1 MTDQVRTRPRDR
13 RASILAAAR
22 ARFHR
27 HGYSGTSLEDIAGDL
42 GITAP
47 ALYRHFR
54 GKDAL
59 YTAALESNLRHLEEC
74 VAEGSSADEAAR
86 VLARVAVEHP
96 TIGLLWVPDRR
107 RRLTDPDGSIQQRL
121 GAAAVDTLGA
131 LFGRGVPSEIAHLRA
146 RGVLAALSSTGF
158 YETTLGPESQAEQLD
173 EPSLPAA
180 VFRPAR
186 PLVDIEVSSEEV
198 VSRPWTTR
206 RSALLDVGA
215 QLIVRRGGYQAVTIE
230 EIAATTGVSPATVYS
245 YFGGK
250 ADLFVAVIRR
260 AVELAGVVTGAGLG
274 TGGLRGRG
282 PPARDH
288 LVPRAQLAAPVMD
301 RQPRG
306 RDEQPP
312 RGGPPRRV
320 RGGRRLSRRVARPCS
335 AIAPTLPDEAVRVR
349 MRAALAVLDH
359 RAREGVERRVLS
371 SDDVI
376 DLLRRMLTS

>member
-47 ALYRHFR
+47 ALLPPLSWQGRSVHGGARSPTFAIWR
-54 GKDAL
+54 SASRRARRP
-59 YTAALESNLRHLEEC
+59 TRWCA
-74 VAEGSSADEAAR
+74 GSPAS
-86 VLARVAVEHP
+86 AVEHP
-96 TIGLLWVPDRR
+96 TIGLLWNPDRR

-121 GAAAVDTLGA
+121 GAAADTLGA

-158 YETTLGPESQAEQLD
+158 YETTLGPESQAEQL
-173 EPSLPAA
+173 ERALTAVA
-180 VFRPAR
+180 VFRPAC

-230 EIAATTGVSPATVYS
+230 EIAATAGVSPNTVYS

-250 ADLFVAVIRR
+250 AD
-260 AVELAGVVTGAGLG
+260 
-274 TGGLRGRG
+274 
-282 PPARDH
+282 
-288 LVPRAQLAAPVMD
+288 
-301 RQPRG
+301 
-306 RDEQPP
+306 
-312 RGGPPRRV
+312 
-320 RGGRRLSRRVARPCS
+320 
-335 AIAPTLPDEAVRVR
+335 
-349 MRAALAVLDH
+349 
-359 RAREGVERRVLS
+359 S
-371 SDDVI
+371 S
-376 DLLRRMLTS
+376 SP

>member
-59 YTAALESNLRHLEEC
+59 YTAALESNLAHLEEC
-74 VAEGSSADEAAR
+74 VADGSSADEVVR
-86 VLARVAVEHP
+86 RLARVAVEHP
-96 TIGLLWVPDRR
+96 TIGLLWNPDRR
-107 RRLTDPDGSIQQRL
+107 RRLTDPDGSIQRRL
-121 GAAAVDTLGA
+121 VATADTLGA

-146 RGVLAALSSTGF
+146 RGVLAAVSSTGF
-158 YETTLGPESQAEQLD
+158 YVTTLGTESQAEHL
-173 EPSLPAA
+173 ERALAA
-180 VFRPAR
+180 VVGFRPAR

-215 QLIVRRGGYQAVTIE
+215 HLIVRRGGYQAVTIE
-230 EIAATTGVSPATVYS
+230 EIAATAGVSPNTVYS
-245 YFGGK
+245 SFGGK

-260 AVELAGVVTGAGLG
+260 AVSWLASSLEQASAQAGSADEALRLAISSSLDLSAQHPSWTGTLADEMSNLPEEDLRGVVVAV
-274 TGGLRGRG
+274 
-282 PPARDH
+282 DDY
-288 LVPRAQLAAPVMD
+288 LAEWLA
-301 RQPRG
+301 
-306 RDEQPP
+306 
-312 RGGPPRRV
+312 
-320 RGGRRLSRRVARPCS
+320 LCS

-349 MRAALAVLDH
+349 MRAALAVLDD

-371 SDDVI
+371 NDDVI
-376 DLLRRMLTS
+376 DLVRRMLTS

>member
-74 VAEGSSADEAAR
+74 VAEGSSADEVVR
-86 VLARVAVEHP
+86 GLARVAVEHP
-96 TIGLLWVPDRR
+96 TIGLLWNPDRR

-121 GAAAVDTLGA
+121 GAAADTLGA

-146 RGVLAALSSTGF
+146 RGVSRPSPAPASTRPL
-158 YETTLGPESQAEQLD
+158 LGPESQADQL
-173 EPSLPAA
+173 ERALTAVA

-215 QLIVRRGGYQAVTIE
+215 QAHRPPRRIPGGHHRGDRRDG
-230 EIAATTGVSPATVYS
+230 GVSPNTVYS

-260 AVELAGVVTGAGLG
+260 AVSWLASSLEQASAQAG
-274 TGGLRGRG
+274 
-282 PPARDH
+282 
-288 LVPRAQLAAPVMD
+288 
-301 RQPRG
+301 
-306 RDEQPP
+306 
-312 RGGPPRRV
+312 
-320 RGGRRLSRRVARPCS
+320 S
-335 AIAPTLPDEAVRVR
+335 ADEALR
-349 MRAALAVLDH
+349 LAITSSL
-359 RAREGVERRVLS
+359 EG
-371 SDDVI
+371 
-376 DLLRRMLTS
+376 

>member
-74 VAEGSSADEAAR
+74 VAEGSSADEVVR
-86 VLARVAVEHP
+86 GLARVAVEHP
-96 TIGLLWVPDRR
+96 TIGLLWNPDRR

-121 GAAAVDTLGA
+121 GATADTLGA

-158 YETTLGPESQAEQLD
+158 YETTLGPESQAEHL
-173 EPSLPAA
+173 ERALTAVA

-230 EIAATTGVSPATVYS
+230 EIAATAGVSPNTVYS

-260 AVELAGVVTGAGLG
+260 AVSWLASSLEQASAQAGSADEALRLAITSSLELSSQHPSWTGSLADEMSNLPEED
-274 TGGLRGRG
+274 LRGVSV
-282 PPARDH
+282 AVDDY
-288 LVPRAQLAAPVMD
+288 LAEWLA
-301 RQPRG
+301 
-306 RDEQPP
+306 
-312 RGGPPRRV
+312 
-320 RGGRRLSRRVARPCS
+320 LCS

-349 MRAALAVLDH
+349 MRAALAVLDD

-376 DLLRRMLTS
+376 DLVRRMLTS